1 MSPSV
6 TQWAFVALI
15 GAVALERLFEL
26 RLSAR
31 NAAWAVERGGV
42 EVGQRHFGV
51 MKALHTAFLLAA
63 PAEVLL
69 LDRAFPGA
77 LGLGALI
84 TVGATMGLRY
94 WAIATL
100 GPRWNTR
107 VLVVPG
113 LPAVDAGPYRY
124 LKHPNY
130 LAVILEIAA
139 LPLVHGAW
147 LTAVVF
153 SVANAALLRVRI
165 RCEEAALTAH
175 CAYADRLAGRPALLP
190 ARRAR

>member
-6 TQWAFVALI
+6 SQWAFVALV
-15 GAVALERLFEL
+15 GAVAVERLFEL

-31 NAAWAVERGGV
+31 NAAWAVARGGV
-42 EVGQRHFGV
+42 EVGQGHFGV
-51 MKALHTAFLLAA
+51 MKALHTIFLLAA
-63 PAEVLL
+63 PAEVVL

-77 LGLGALI
+77 LGWAALA

-113 LPAVDAGPYRY
+113 LPAVDHGPYRY

-147 LTAVVF
+147 ITAAVF
-153 SVANAALLRVRI
+153 TGLNAALLRVRI
-165 RCEEAALTAH
+165 RCEEDALSAH
-175 CAYADRLAGRPALLP
+175 CAYADRLGDRPALLP
-190 ARRAR
+190 TRGGR

>member
-1 MSPSV
+1 MHCDRNATLLGRV
-6 TQWAFVALI
+6 LGVAMLVC
-15 GAVALERLFEL
+15 GMGQSAVAGALPDGEDSH
-26 RLSAR
+26 SANLVATDTR
-31 NAAWAVERGGV
+31 
-42 EVGQRHFGV
+42 Q
-51 MKALHTAFLLAA
+51 

-175 CAYADRLAGRPALLP
+175 CAYADRLAGRPVLLP